1 MLTVNQYFDDAVAS
15 IGFQS
20 ATLPSTV
27 GVMQIGE
34 YEFSTS
40 QFETMT
46 VVSGELT
53 VLLPNESEWQ
63 SYKPFEQFTIAAN
76 EKFQVKVAVETAYL
90 CTYEDK

>member
-1 MLTVNQYFDDAVAS
+1 MLTVNHYFDNAVAS

-27 GVMQIGE
+27 GVMQVGE

-53 VLLPNESEWQ
+53 VLLPDTTEWQ
-63 SYKPFEQFTIAAN
+63 SVKPFSSFTIAAN
-76 EKFQVKVAVETAYL
+76 SSFKVKVAVESAYL